1 MIILSNSS
9 FIRLANFL
17 SWSQLFVIQLSII
30 QSVNCQF
37 TIQCQLSFSWTFSG
51 QSIILDAQLEVMDNA
66 TTSSLIERRKT
77 STSSSRRL
85 LKNSRLLTNV
95 ISSLRVSK
103 RGGVPGHAANYPW
116 VPLNPR
122 YLGTAM
128 QDHQSLKTIRTEIK
142 NVLMTEFF
150 KDHEPTVQESPAR
163 ARSFKVT
170 EGAVEARR

>member
-66 TTSSLIERRKT
+66 TTSWLIERWKT

-85 LKNSRLLTNV
+85 HKYSRLLTNV
-95 ISSLRVSK
+95 ISSLRASK
-103 RGGVPGHAANYPW
+103 RGGVSGQAANSW

-122 YLGTAM
+122 YLEKTM
-128 QDHQSLKTIRTEIK
+128 QDHQACKTIKHARPSSIE
-142 NVLMTEFF
+142 
-150 KDHEPTVQESPAR
+150 DHPDRNQ
-163 ARSFKVT
+163 KY
-170 EGAVEARR
+170 